1 VAEHLTESFHLEFI
15 PACCNDA
22 GYPRFAQLPFVR
34 LLFTGGNSW
43 VAVFFILS
51 GLVNALKPL
60 KLARAGHTDAAL
72 ANLSVSAFR
81 RSFRLMLPATVATV
95 ISFLACELG
104 AYEQARLG
112 SAWWI
117 NVRSPARSDSFR
129 SALQELILAL
139 KATWTLQTDNRYSQ
153 PQWALIYLLF
163 GSMIVFCALLMTVH
177 MNSKW
182 RVTTLMVFMLWSMDW
197 SQKGGDRKHL

>member
-1 VAEHLTESFHLEFI
+1 M
-15 PACCNDA
+15 
-22 GYPRFAQLPFVR
+22 
-34 LLFTGGNSW
+34 
-43 VAVFFILS
+43 AVFFILS